1 MKKAL
6 AVNSNGSNN
15 TSEGNNKNINI
26 SLIFFVFVFGNFFF
40 VHHIKLKSY
49 FFSHNKIMYE
59 YEEN

>member
-15 TSEGNNKNINI
+15 TSEENNKNINI
-26 SLIFFVFVFGNFFF
+26 SLIFVFIFGKFSF